1 MQAVGLLRDAGYER
15 VGHYPGGMQEWMAS
29 GEPVESGPVDGEGAP
44 AAATP
49 RRALRRRI
57 AFARGVRPVAW
68 IERLAEQSYS
78 RLLGMWF
85 VMVFGLGVF
94 YWLAGRW
101 GMASLREAGA
111 PLATDW
117 HGLATAIYFSFVTAT
132 SVGFGDVVPVGGVRA
147 VAVFEGAAGLLIFG
161 CVVSKLV
168 SQRQEML
175 VEETHRIAFED
186 RLDRVR
192 TNLHLVLSDLQSIAS
207 DCAAPG
213 TARERSLA
221 RLESTTMVFAGEL
234 RSIHDL
240 LYRPRVV
247 PEEAALEGLLTGL
260 AGNLRELTDLLALVP
275 DTRARLAPTLQS
287 IRRLAG
293 EICGE
298 CVPRQYAPELKS
310 WMDRIQASAREL
322 TAAP

>member
-1 MQAVGLLRDAGYER
+1 MAG
-15 VGHYPGGMQEWMAS
+15 EWR
-29 GEPVESGPVDGEGAP
+29 PIESGPVDGEGAP
-44 AAATP
+44 ATA

-68 IERLAEQSYS
+68 IERLADQSYN

-94 YWLAGRW
+94 YWLAGRR

-147 VAVFEGAAGLLIFG
+147 LAVFEGAAGLLIFG
-161 CVVSKLV
+161 CMVSKLV

-192 TNLHLVLSDLQSIAS
+192 TNLHLVLSDLQSIAG

-234 RSIHDL
+234 RAIHDL
-240 LYRPRVV
+240 LYRPRVA
-247 PEEAALEGLLTGL
+247 PEETALEGLLTGL
-260 AGNLRELTDLLALVP
+260 AGNLRELNDLLALVP
-275 DTRARLAPTLQS
+275 EARARLAPTLQS
-287 IRRLAG
+287 IRRQAG

-322 TAAP
+322 TGAP